1 MSGGA
6 PIAQRLPES
15 TPSPGLVAAQL
26 AILLGLCAA
35 VFFPQLP
42 SMVAGVDD
50 SESAHAVA
58 VPVIIAVLCFFRW
71 DALRQSRSRG
81 SAWGAVIVLVA
92 LLLYAAASWPF
103 NFQYLRRVAVVVAV
117 VGILLSVFGWGVLKL
132 SLPMVLA
139 LLLAVPVGR
148 RIYAFL
154 IIRPETITLSAVQ
167 TTLDLLPGV
176 FVNLEGQDLS
186 YFGSR
191 GSGTIALGESIRGAQ
206 LFLSSL
212 LIGVLVIFSRIRP
225 WWQLILLGAAT
236 IPIVLFCNYIRFVFW
251 GLVTIF
257 GGVHPVS
264 PAPRT
269 LASLVSLLLA
279 YTLFVLAV
287 FIVSKVVEERTETGV
302 PT

>member
-1 MSGGA
+1 MMG
-6 PIAQRLPES
+6 QPES
-15 TPSPGLVAAQL
+15 SPPGRGVIAGQL
-26 AILLGLCAA
+26 AILLGLCAI

-50 SESAHAVA
+50 SESAHALA
-58 VPVIIAVLCFFRW
+58 MPVIIAVLFFFRW
-71 DALRQSRSRG
+71 DALRQARCRG
-81 SAWGAVIVLVA
+81 SAWGAAIVLA
-92 LLLYAAASWPF
+92 SLLLYAAASWPF

-117 VGILLSVFGWGVLKL
+117 AGILLSVFGWSVLKH

-148 RIYAFL
+148 RIYAAL

-176 FVNLEGQDLS
+176 FVSLEGPDLS

-191 GSGTIALGESIRGAQ
+191 GRGTIALGESMRGAQ

-225 WWQLILLGAAT
+225 WWQLLLLGAAT
-236 IPIVLFCNYIRFVFW
+236 MPIVLFCNYFRLLFW

-269 LASLVSLLLA
+269 LASLISMLLA
-279 YTLFVLAV
+279 YALFVLAV
-287 FIVSKVVEERTETGV
+287 VIVSKIVEERTDTGV
-302 PT
+302 PA